1 MILRPGDN
9 VWRVEQ
15 ASRAAV
21 LIDAAA
27 YFRAV
32 REALIKARHS
42 VFIVGWDIHSQTRLV
57 GESGEANDGYP
68 ALFAEFLSELVR
80 RRRELEIRLLLW
92 DYSLLYATERELFP
106 TLTLRWNTPSRVLF
120 CLDDAVPLGSSQ
132 HQKLIVIDDAIAFS
146 GGLDVTVRRW
156 DTPAHELN
164 KPARVDPAGKPYAP
178 FHDVQALVDGA
189 AARALAELARAR
201 WNCVADVPRP
211 PPPTQHDPWPDSVR
225 PDFTGV
231 EVGIART
238 QPRYEEQKEIRE
250 VEKLFLDGIDAAEN
264 RIYVENQ
271 FLTCTKIAERLAR
284 RLRERPGLEALLV
297 TPHGSESWLEAHA
310 MGNARLRFAKSLR
323 QPDIVDRVRLL
334 YPEVSDGTKA
344 AATMIH
350 SKIMIVDD
358 RLLRVG
364 SANLNNRS
372 MGTDTECDLIIEANG
387 EAERRR
393 IAEIRN
399 TLLGEHCGTDAAAVA
414 AALARSGSLLRVA
427 DQLTRNGHRLR
438 PIEDREPDLEE
449 LSSYLESVGDPEK
462 PIGAQAFVSTMLGGH
477 LRRRQTSTIVKVG
490 GAALLILLLAL
501 AWQYTPL
508 ARFAEPNTVRE
519 TLTQLHGPWTP
530 FFVLA
535 VFVAGG
541 LVAFPVLILIAATAA
556 AFGPW
561 PGLAYATAG
570 ALTSALVT
578 FAIGAKLGKD
588 VLRDILGPRL
598 NRIREKIAQEG
609 VLAVAL
615 VRVVPL
621 APFTVVNLVAGASD
635 IKLTHFMLGTLLGMA
650 PGLLLMSALGHQI
663 SRILV
668 DPTAT
673 DIALLVVFVVLWI
686 AVSIGVQAVVSKYW
700 SART

>member
-15 ASRAAV
+15 AARAAV

-32 REALIKARHS
+32 RGALIKARHS

-57 GESGEANDGYP
+57 GESGEADDGYP
-68 ALFAEFLSELVR
+68 ALFADFLSELVR

-106 TLTLRWNTPSRVLF
+106 TLTLRWNTPSRVMF

-132 HQKLIVIDDAIAFS
+132 HQKLIVVDDAIAFS

-156 DTPAHELN
+156 DTPAHELH
-164 KPARVDPAGKPYAP
+164 KSARVDPTGKPYAP

-189 AARALAELARAR
+189 AAGALAELVRAR
-201 WNCVADVPRP
+201 WNCVADAPRP

-225 PDFTGV
+225 PNFTGV
-231 EVGIART
+231 DVGIART
-238 QPRYEEQKEIRE
+238 QPRYEEQEEIRE
-250 VEKLFLDGIDAAEN
+250 VEKLFLDSIDAAEN
-264 RIYVENQ
+264 TIYVENQ
-271 FLTCTKIAERLAR
+271 FLTCTKIAERLAQ

-310 MGNARLRFAKSLR
+310 MGNARLRFAKILR
-323 QPDIVDRVRLL
+323 QPDIADRVRLL
-334 YPEVSDGTKA
+334 YPEVSDGSNA

-372 MGTDTECDLIIEANG
+372 MGTDTECDLIIEADG
-387 EAERRR
+387 EAERGR
-393 IAEIRN
+393 IAGIRN
-399 TLLGEHCGTDAAAVA
+399 TLLGEHCGTDAADVA
-414 AALARSGSLLRVA
+414 AALARGGSLVRIA
-427 DQLTRNGHRLR
+427 DELTRNGHRLR

-462 PIGAQAFVSTMLGGH
+462 PIGAEAFVSMMLGGR
-477 LRRRQTSTIVKVG
+477 LRRRQTSTIVKVCAA
-490 GAALLILLLAL
+490 AALVLLLAL

-519 TLTQLHGPWTP
+519 TLAQAHGPWTP

-609 VLAVAL
+609 VLAIAL

-673 DIALLVVFVVLWI
+673 DVALLVVFVVLWI

-700 SART
+700 SARA

>member
-1 MILRPGDN
+1 MILHPGEN
-9 VWRVEQ
+9 VWRVER
-15 ASRAAV
+15 AARAAV

-32 REALIKARHS
+32 REALIRARRT

-80 RRRELEIRLLLW
+80 RRRDLEVRLLLW

-106 TLTLRWNTPSRVLF
+106 TLTLRWNMPRRILF

-132 HQKLIVIDDAIAFS
+132 HQKLIVVDDAIAFS
-146 GGLDVTVRRW
+146 GGLDVTIRRW

-164 KPARVDPAGKPYAP
+164 KPDRVDPAGKPYAP

-189 AARALAELARAR
+189 AACALAEMARAR
-201 WNCVADVPRP
+201 WNCVAGEPLP
-211 PPPTQHDPWPDSVR
+211 PLRSHGDPWPDSVQ
-225 PDFTGV
+225 PDFTNV
-231 EVGIART
+231 QVGIART
-238 QPRYEEQKEIRE
+238 QPPYEDQKEIRE

-264 RIYVENQ
+264 TIYVENQ
-271 FLTCTKIAERLAR
+271 FLTCAKIAERLAQ
-284 RLRERPGLEALLV
+284 RLRDRPQLEAVLV
-297 TPHGSESWLEAHA
+297 IPQRSESWLEARA
-310 MGNARLRFAKSLR
+310 MGNARLRCAKILQ

-334 YPEVSDGTKA
+334 YPQVVDGKSA
-344 AATMIH
+344 VATMIH
-350 SKIMIVDD
+350 SKVMIVDD

-372 MGTDTECDLIIEANG
+372 MGTDTECDLAVEAAD
-387 EAERRR
+387 EVERHR
-393 IAEIRN
+393 ITEIRN
-399 TLLGEHCGTDAAAVA
+399 TLLGEHCGSDAAEVA
-414 AALARSGSLLRVA
+414 AALARTGSLVRVA
-427 DQLTRNGHRLR
+427 DALTRNGHRLQ
-438 PIEDREPDLEE
+438 PIDDGEPELEE
-449 LSSYLESVGDPEK
+449 LSSYLESIGDPEK
-462 PIGAQAFVSTMLGGH
+462 PIGADAFVSTILGGH
-477 LRRRQTSTIVKVG
+477 LRRRQTSTVVKACV
-490 GAALLILLLAL
+490 AAVLVLVLAL
-501 AWQYTPL
+501 AWHYTPL
-508 ARFAEPNTVRE
+508 ARFAEPDTVRAM
-519 TLTQLHGPWTP
+519 LAQVHGPWTP
-530 FFVLA
+530 LFVLA

-570 ALTSALVT
+570 ALVSAFVT
-578 FAIGAKLGKD
+578 FAIGATLGKD

-609 VLAVAL
+609 VISVAL
-615 VRVVPL
+615 VRMVPL

-635 IKLTHFMLGTLLGMA
+635 IKLWHFMLGTLLGMA

-668 DPTAT
+668 EPTPT
-673 DIALLVVFVVLWI
+673 DFALLVGFIVLWI
-686 AVSIGVQAVVSKYW
+686 AVSIGVQVVVSKYW
-700 SART
+700 SGRT

>member
-1 MILRPGDN
+1 MILRPGEN

-15 ASRAAV
+15 APRAAV

-106 TLTLRWNTPSRVLF
+106 TLTLRWNTPSRVMF

-201 WNCVADVPRP
+201 WNCVADEPRP

-238 QPRYEEQKEIRE
+238 QPRYEEQEEIRE

-264 RIYVENQ
+264 TIYVENQ
-271 FLTCTKIAERLAR
+271 FLTCAKIAERLAR

-310 MGNARLRFAKSLR
+310 MGNARLRFAKILR

-334 YPEVSDGTKA
+334 YPEVSDGMNA

-364 SANLNNRS
+364 SANRNNRS
-372 MGTDTECDLIIEANG
+372 MGPDTE
-387 EAERRR
+387 
-393 IAEIRN
+393 
-399 TLLGEHCGTDAAAVA
+399 
-414 AALARSGSLLRVA
+414 
-427 DQLTRNGHRLR
+427 
-438 PIEDREPDLEE
+438 
-449 LSSYLESVGDPEK
+449 
-462 PIGAQAFVSTMLGGH
+462 
-477 LRRRQTSTIVKVG
+477 
-490 GAALLILLLAL
+490 
-501 AWQYTPL
+501 
-508 ARFAEPNTVRE
+508 
-519 TLTQLHGPWTP
+519 
-530 FFVLA
+530 
-535 VFVAGG
+535 
-541 LVAFPVLILIAATAA
+541 
-556 AFGPW
+556 
-561 PGLAYATAG
+561 
-570 ALTSALVT
+570 
-578 FAIGAKLGKD
+578 
-588 VLRDILGPRL
+588 
-598 NRIREKIAQEG
+598 
-609 VLAVAL
+609 
-615 VRVVPL
+615 
-621 APFTVVNLVAGASD
+621 
-635 IKLTHFMLGTLLGMA
+635 
-650 PGLLLMSALGHQI
+650 
-663 SRILV
+663 
-668 DPTAT
+668 
-673 DIALLVVFVVLWI
+673 
-686 AVSIGVQAVVSKYW
+686 
-700 SART
+700 